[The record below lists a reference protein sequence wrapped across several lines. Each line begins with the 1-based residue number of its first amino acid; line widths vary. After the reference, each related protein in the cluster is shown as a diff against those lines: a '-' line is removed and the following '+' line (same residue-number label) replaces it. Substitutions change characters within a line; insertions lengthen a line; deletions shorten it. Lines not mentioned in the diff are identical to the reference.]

1 MVGRIATPSSDA
13 EGMLVGPLAV
23 ADAGLKSYQ
32 ELKESGVSWLGKV
45 PAHWEVRHLGR
56 IGRFFKGGGG
66 TKEDER
72 EDGIPCVRYGDL
84 YTYHRFF
91 ITASRA
97 CVAPDLAATVY
108 TPIRYGDVLFAGSGE
123 TIDEIGKSA
132 VNLIR
137 GPACCG
143 GDVIIF
149 RPSIDAE
156 ARFLGYVADC
166 SASVHQKACIGRGFT
181 VMHIYSTDLK
191 YMAVAIPPVPEQ
203 AAIVRFLDHAD
214 RRIRRYIHAKQKLI
228 ALLEEQKRAIIHEA
242 VTGQIDV
249 RTGRPYPTYKSSGVE
264 SLGNV
269 PSHWKMRRIGGFS
282 RVGNGS
288 TPSRSNPAY
297 WFRGDYPWLNS
308 SSVNQGTITSA
319 HQFVTSQALRECH
332 LPRVPASSVLIGIT
346 GQGKTR
352 GMAAMLRLEAT
363 VNQHLAYVT
372 PNGGTTSSSYL
383 HLCLAAA
390 YWDLRALSS
399 ASGSTRE
406 ALTCEDIKSFRVAL
420 PPLDEQELLLSVVGR
435 RLRSVERCG
444 SDARHE
450 TDLLQEYRTR
460 LIADVVTGK
469 IDVREAAAR
478 LPEVDP
484 LAAEDDPGDGF
495 DREAGSKGAGWRHGV
510 EEGGSLAGAS
520 DAEGSEDP
528 PEELM
533 TEGR

>member
-1 MVGRIATPSSDA
+1 MIGSIGTPSIDA
-13 EGMLVGPLAV
+13 EGMLVGPVAV

-45 PAHWEVRHLGR
+45 PAHWKVRHLGR

-156 ARFLGYVADC
+156 ARFLGYAADC

-214 RRIRRYIHAKQKLI
+214 RSIRRYIRAKQKLI
-228 ALLEEQKRAIIHEA
+228 TLLEEQKQAVIQQA

-249 RTGRPYPTYKSSGVE
+249 RSGLPYPAYKPSGVE
-264 SLGNV
+264 WLVDV
-269 PSHWKMRRIGGFS
+269 PEHWQVKRSKRVFMPRRELARANDIQLS
-282 RVGNGS
+282 A
-288 TPSRSNPAY
+288 TQAY
-297 WFRGDYPWLNS
+297 G
-308 SSVNQGTITSA
+308 VI
-319 HQFVTSQALRECH
+319 SQQRYE
-332 LPRVPASSVLIGIT
+332 
-346 GQGKTR
+346 
-352 GMAAMLRLEAT
+352 E
-363 VNQHLAYVT
+363 
-372 PNGGTTSSSYL
+372 
-383 HLCLAAA
+383 
-390 YWDLRALSS
+390 
-399 ASGSTRE
+399 
-406 ALTCEDIKSFRVAL
+406 
-420 PPLDEQELLLSVVGR
+420 VVGR
-435 RLRSVERCG
+435 KVVRILRHLEQRRHVEVDDFVISMRSFQGGLERAWESGCIRSSYIVLRPATKLIVGYFGYLFKSVGYINALQATANFIRDGQDLNFENYCRVDLPFPSIEEQQGIAQFLDQTTTATRSTVERYRG
-444 SDARHE
+444 QVERVR
-450 TDLLQEYRTR
+450 EYRAR
-460 LIADVVTGK
+460 LIADIVTGK
-469 IDVREAAAR
+469 LDVREAVAG

-484 LAAEDDPGDGF
+484 LAAEDDSDDGSNPEAPLLHGDEVGVTGQ
-495 DREAGSKGAGWRHGV
+495 EAEA
-510 EEGGSLAGAS
+510 
-520 DAEGSEDP
+520 
-528 PEELM
+528 
-533 TEGR
+533 